1 MCSLPFLPPGAIP
14 ISAEVRR
21 KQMFPGTVCR
31 SHFFFFFLMRT
42 SKRKERASLVAHMV
56 KNLPALQETWVRS
69 LGQEDSPEKGM
80 NGKYTPVFL
89 PEESHGQRSLAGCSP
104 WGRKELDMTEWLTLS
119 RESKKEIIISGTPK
133 PNRCSAPDLLLLLVH
148 LSSFVQTP
156 PDSIWNTFYDF
167 GM

>member
-14 ISAEVRR
+14 ISAEVRI

-31 SHFFFFFLMRT
+31 SHFFFFLMRT

-56 KNLPALQETWVRS
+56 QNLPALQETWVRS

-104 WGRKELDMTEWLTLS
+104 WGRKELDMTE
-119 RESKKEIIISGTPK
+119 
-133 PNRCSAPDLLLLLVH
+133 
-148 LSSFVQTP
+148 
-156 PDSIWNTFYDF
+156 
-167 GM
+167 